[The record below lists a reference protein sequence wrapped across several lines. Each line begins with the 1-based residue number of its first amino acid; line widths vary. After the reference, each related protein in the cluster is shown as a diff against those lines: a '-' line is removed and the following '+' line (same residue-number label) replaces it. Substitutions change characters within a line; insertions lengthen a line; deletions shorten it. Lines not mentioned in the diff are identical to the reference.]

1 MPDTPI
7 VDSHLHIWDPRIM
20 RYPWLDE
27 IALLARPYLLDDHAR
42 DWASVDV
49 EAMVFLQCEA
59 ALDDAG
65 READWVAAQATS
77 DPRIRGMVAC
87 APLER
92 GRAAQADVE
101 RLSRHAILRGIRR
114 NIQAQPDLD
123 FCLRPDFIEGVRMLA
138 EFGLTFDICVD
149 HRHMANVVRF
159 VERVPEVPMIL
170 DHIGKPS
177 IRTGTMQP
185 WASQMR
191 ELAGFPH
198 VHCKVSGV
206 ATEAAP
212 DWTDDDLKPFIEVA
226 FAEFGIERT
235 MFGGDWP
242 VALLAIEPPRWIAL
256 LDTMLTAEPPERRR
270 LFWRDNANA
279 FYRLGLPA

>member
-1 MPDTPI
+1 MPETPI
-7 VDSHLHIWDPRIM
+7 VDTHLHLWDPRAM
-20 RYPWLDE
+20 RYPWLDDF
-27 IALLARPYLLDDHAR
+27 ALLNRPYLLEDHAR
-42 DWASVDV
+42 DWAGIDI

-59 ALDDAG
+59 DLADAQ
-65 READWVAAQATS
+65 READWVAGLAKLE
-77 DPRIRGMVAC
+77 PRIRGMVAC

-92 GRAAQADVE
+92 GRAASPDVE
-101 RLSRHAILRGIRR
+101 RLASHPILRGIRR

-138 EFGLTFDICVD
+138 GFGLSFDICAD

-159 VERVPEVPMIL
+159 AEQVPDVPLIL

-191 ELAGFPH
+191 ELARLPH
-198 VHCKVSGV
+198 VHCKISGV
-206 ATEAAP
+206 ATEAGAE
-212 DWTDDDLKPFIEVA
+212 WTDDDLRPFLEVA
-226 FAEFGIERT
+226 FTEFGIERT

-242 VALLAIEPPRWIAL
+242 VALLAITPSRWVAL
-256 LDTMLTAEPPERRR
+256 LDELLTGQSPEGRRR
-270 LFWRDNANA
+270 FWRDNANA
-279 FYRLGLPA
+279 FYRLGL